1 MAEEKQP
8 VQPNTKVLA
17 QFIRDLSFENILAQR
32 GLDSNSAPDVKVRVN
47 LDAKKRKIESQYEVL
62 IKLSVDSS
70 AKSEKANDGDN
81 AKLFILEIEYG
92 GIKIGGSKLL
102 LIVPLLGTIIG
113 GLWGGFE
120 LYSRYLD
127 MEEKIQTYV
136 APDLSGFDKRLEL
149 VKTEVEMIEKEMKMV
164 LEEITLVADVAKE
177 MKNDLRGDIR
187 RIEKIVE
194 DTEARVKDDSRE
206 FRDDMKDLEERV
218 ELKINKALNNPLN
231 KVISR

>member
-1 MAEEKQP
+1 MA
-8 VQPNTKVLA
+8 
-17 QFIRDLSFENILAQR
+17 
-32 GLDSNSAPDVKVRVN
+32 
-47 LDAKKRKIESQYEVL
+47 
-62 IKLSVDSS
+62 
-70 AKSEKANDGDN
+70 
-81 AKLFILEIEYG
+81 EIEYG

-177 MKNDLRGDIR
+177 MKNDLRGDVR

-194 DTEARVKDDSRE
+194 DTETRVKDDSRE
-206 FRDDMKDLEERV
+206 FRDDMKALEERV

>member
-1 MAEEKQP
+1 MA
-8 VQPNTKVLA
+8 
-17 QFIRDLSFENILAQR
+17 
-32 GLDSNSAPDVKVRVN
+32 
-47 LDAKKRKIESQYEVL
+47 
-62 IKLSVDSS
+62 
-70 AKSEKANDGDN
+70 
-81 AKLFILEIEYG
+81 EIEYG

-102 LIVPLLGTIIG
+102 LIVPLVGTIIG

-136 APDLSGFDKRLEL
+136 APDLSGFDKRLDV
-149 VKTEVEMIEKEMKMV
+149 VKTEFDMLEKELRSV
-164 LEEITLVADVAKE
+164 REEITLVSDVAKE
-177 MKNDLRGDIR
+177 MKNDLRGDVR

-231 KVISR
+231 KVMVR

>member
-1 MAEEKQP
+1 MA
-8 VQPNTKVLA
+8 
-17 QFIRDLSFENILAQR
+17 
-32 GLDSNSAPDVKVRVN
+32 
-47 LDAKKRKIESQYEVL
+47 
-62 IKLSVDSS
+62 
-70 AKSEKANDGDN
+70 
-81 AKLFILEIEYG
+81 EIEYG
-92 GIKIGGSKLL
+92 GIKIGGTKLL

-120 LYSRYLD
+120 LYSRYLA

-136 APDLSGFDKRLEL
+136 APDLSDFDKRIEL
-149 VKTEVEMIEKEMKMV
+149 VQTEVDMIQKEMQMV

-177 MKNDLRGDIR
+177 MKNDLRGDVR

-218 ELKINKALNNPLN
+218 ELKINKSLNNPLN
-231 KVISR
+231 KVMTR

>member
-1 MAEEKQP
+1 MA
-8 VQPNTKVLA
+8 
-17 QFIRDLSFENILAQR
+17 
-32 GLDSNSAPDVKVRVN
+32 
-47 LDAKKRKIESQYEVL
+47 
-62 IKLSVDSS
+62 
-70 AKSEKANDGDN
+70 
-81 AKLFILEIEYG
+81 EIEYG

-102 LIVPLLGTIIG
+102 LIVPLVGTIIG

-136 APDLSGFDKRLEL
+136 APDLSGFDKRLDV
-149 VKTEVEMIEKEMKMV
+149 VKTEFDMLEKELRSV
-164 LEEITLVADVAKE
+164 REEITLVSDVAKE

-231 KVISR
+231 KVMVR

>member
-1 MAEEKQP
+1 MA
-8 VQPNTKVLA
+8 
-17 QFIRDLSFENILAQR
+17 
-32 GLDSNSAPDVKVRVN
+32 
-47 LDAKKRKIESQYEVL
+47 
-62 IKLSVDSS
+62 
-70 AKSEKANDGDN
+70 
-81 AKLFILEIEYG
+81 EIEYG

-164 LEEITLVADVAKE
+164 LEEITLVADVATE
-177 MKNDLRGDIR
+177 MKNDLRGDVR

>member
-1 MAEEKQP
+1 MA
-8 VQPNTKVLA
+8 
-17 QFIRDLSFENILAQR
+17 
-32 GLDSNSAPDVKVRVN
+32 
-47 LDAKKRKIESQYEVL
+47 
-62 IKLSVDSS
+62 
-70 AKSEKANDGDN
+70 
-81 AKLFILEIEYG
+81 EIEYG
-92 GIKIGGSKLL
+92 GIKIGGTKLL

-120 LYSRYLD
+120 LYSRYLA

-136 APDLSGFDKRLEL
+136 APDLSDFDKRIEL
-149 VKTEVEMIEKEMKMV
+149 VQTEVDMIQKEMQMV

-177 MKNDLRGDIR
+177 MKNDLRGDVR

-231 KVISR
+231 KVMTR

>member
-1 MAEEKQP
+1 MA
-8 VQPNTKVLA
+8 
-17 QFIRDLSFENILAQR
+17 
-32 GLDSNSAPDVKVRVN
+32 
-47 LDAKKRKIESQYEVL
+47 
-62 IKLSVDSS
+62 
-70 AKSEKANDGDN
+70 
-81 AKLFILEIEYG
+81 EIEYG
-92 GIKIGGSKLL
+92 GIKIGGTKLL

-120 LYSRYLD
+120 LYSRYLA

-136 APDLSGFDKRLEL
+136 APDLSGFDKRLDV
-149 VKTEVEMIEKEMKMV
+149 VKTEFDMLEKELRSV
-164 LEEITLVADVAKE
+164 REEITLVADVAKE
-177 MKNDLRGDIR
+177 MKNDLRGDVR

-231 KVISR
+231 KVMTR

>member
-1 MAEEKQP
+1 MA
-8 VQPNTKVLA
+8 
-17 QFIRDLSFENILAQR
+17 
-32 GLDSNSAPDVKVRVN
+32 
-47 LDAKKRKIESQYEVL
+47 
-62 IKLSVDSS
+62 
-70 AKSEKANDGDN
+70 
-81 AKLFILEIEYG
+81 EIEYG
-92 GIKIGGSKLL
+92 GIKVGGSKLL
-102 LIVPLLGTIIG
+102 LIVPLVGTIIG

-136 APDLSGFDKRLEL
+136 APDLSGFDKRLDV
-149 VKTEVEMIEKEMKMV
+149 VKTEFDMLEKELRSV
-164 LEEITLVADVAKE
+164 REEITLVADVAKE
-177 MKNDLRGDIR
+177 MKNDLRGDVR

-231 KVISR
+231 KVMVR

>member
-1 MAEEKQP
+1 MA
-8 VQPNTKVLA
+8 
-17 QFIRDLSFENILAQR
+17 
-32 GLDSNSAPDVKVRVN
+32 
-47 LDAKKRKIESQYEVL
+47 
-62 IKLSVDSS
+62 
-70 AKSEKANDGDN
+70 
-81 AKLFILEIEYG
+81 EIEYG
-92 GIKIGGSKLL
+92 GIKIGGTKLL

-136 APDLSGFDKRLEL
+136 APDVSGFDKRLEL

-177 MKNDLRGDIR
+177 MKNDLRGDVR

>member
-1 MAEEKQP
+1 MA
-8 VQPNTKVLA
+8 
-17 QFIRDLSFENILAQR
+17 
-32 GLDSNSAPDVKVRVN
+32 
-47 LDAKKRKIESQYEVL
+47 
-62 IKLSVDSS
+62 
-70 AKSEKANDGDN
+70 
-81 AKLFILEIEYG
+81 EIEYS

-120 LYSRYLD
+120 LYSRYLS

-136 APDLSGFDKRLEL
+136 APDLSGFDKRIEL
-149 VKTEVEMIEKEMKMV
+149 IKTEVEMIEKEMQMV

-177 MKNDLRGDIR
+177 LKNDLRGDVR

-194 DTEARVKDDSRE
+194 DTEQRVKNDSRE
-206 FRDDMKDLEERV
+206 FETDLKLAIEGIEDDMKKLEEDI

-231 KVISR
+231 KVMAR